1 MCFAVLRCVSA
12 LLRSASTPVDMT
24 KGVAKTE
31 MPPCEKYSTIRET
44 IKWRK
49 VVSNNFAT
57 SIHSSER
64 DMKNS
69 NWTAGDMPRQENKVV
84 VITGAS
90 SGLGKE
96 ASRVFAEKGARVV
109 MAVRNTEKAT
119 SVAKAIREG
128 YPKAQIDI
136 LELDLGNLDSV
147 KSFSEKVLADYTQ
160 LDILINNAGVM
171 MSPYAKTKD
180 GFELQMGTNHL
191 GHFALTGRL
200 MPLLKKAAN
209 SRIVATAS
217 LAHRTGNINFEDL
230 NWEKRKYKTGQ
241 AYSDSKIANL
251 YFAYELAKRLQSDK
265 NHPLVT
271 AAHPGWTKTELDR
284 HSGVAAFLG
293 NIVAQHVEM
302 GTLPTLRAAVDPE
315 AKPGDYF
322 GPAKFFEARGFPIL
336 VKSNP
341 KSNDTALAK
350 KLWDVSEQLTG
361 VRY

>member
-1 MCFAVLRCVSA
+1 M
-12 LLRSASTPVDMT
+12 
-24 KGVAKTE
+24 E
-31 MPPCEKYSTIRET
+31 
-44 IKWRK
+44 
-49 VVSNNFAT
+49 
-57 SIHSSER
+57 
-64 DMKNS
+64 NS
-69 NWTAGDMPRQENKVV
+69 NWTAAEIPSQENKVV

-96 ASRVFAEKGARVV
+96 ASQVFAEKGARVV
-109 MAVRNTEKAT
+109 MAVRNTKKAE

-128 YPKAQIDI
+128 YPKANIDI
-136 LELDLGNLDSV
+136 RELDLGSLDSV
-147 KSFSEKVLADYTQ
+147 KSFADQLLTDYAQ

-200 MPLLKKAAN
+200 MPLLKRTPQ

-217 LAHRTGNINFEDL
+217 IAHRTGDIQFEDL

-241 AYSDSKIANL
+241 AYADSKIANL

-293 NIVAQHVEM
+293 NILAQHVEM

-315 AKPGDYF
+315 AKPGNYF
-322 GPAKFFEARGFPIL
+322 GPAKFFEARGFPIV

-341 KSNDTALAK
+341 KSNDSAIAK